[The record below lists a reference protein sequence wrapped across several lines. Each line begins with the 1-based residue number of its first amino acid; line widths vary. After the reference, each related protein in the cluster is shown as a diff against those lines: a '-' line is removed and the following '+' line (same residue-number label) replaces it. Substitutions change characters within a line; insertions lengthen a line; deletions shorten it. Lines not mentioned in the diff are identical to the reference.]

1 MDKLI
6 GVICVLLSVSIF
18 VTSCDD
24 FFSPVIEI
32 FVQEENRNQNNKK
45 RKIEIKEE
53 KQQNINVQDNG
64 KK

>member
-1 MDKLI
+1 MNKPI
-6 GVICVLLSVSIF
+6 GVLCILLAVSIF

-32 FVQEENRNQNNKK
+32 FVQEENRDQNNKK